1 MEKAIKGFG
10 ERVGSSVRMKLL
22 LAFAA
27 GVVLIAASAVFG
39 FTAARNGLQEIRVTH
54 ETQIMQ
60 AFAALELKSN
70 FKIQVQEWKDTI
82 LRGYDDKLFAK
93 YWGAFQKK
101 EAEVQKDAR
110 SLAKKVT
117 DPRARD
123 LLQQFVV
130 AHKEMGE
137 KYREGLKEFE
147 RSSYDAHAGDLAVRG
162 IDRQPTQLLEQ
173 AYEIINNN
181 AMHSIHKV
189 EANAEQRLIWA
200 ALGMALCVMLAVIVA
215 SSMLLRM
222 VVRPVVGAARI
233 ANRVADGD
241 LTVDVRITSRD
252 EVGQLLAALARMRDR
267 LAQSVTA
274 IRRTADSVSVAS
286 KEIASSNS
294 ELSSRTE
301 EEASSI
307 EETAASMEELTVT
320 VKQNGEHAKRA
331 KGFALETSTIATRG
345 GEAMQK
351 VVKTMDEIA
360 DSSKRIAEIIGVIDS
375 IAFQTN
381 ILALNA
387 AVEAARAGE
396 QGRGFAVV
404 ASEVRSLAQRSA
416 AAAREIKDLITDST
430 SKVDAG
436 SHQVNDA
443 GRTMQEIVASVKQVT
458 DLIAEI
464 NAAGQEQ
471 SQGIE
476 QVSETISQL
485 EKVTQQNAAMV
496 EQASAAAGSLEEQ
509 ARLLLKTVA
518 AFRLADGAATEP
530 APAAVPV
537 RKPAV
542 SPALAR
548 PKAEPHKPHFT
559 ALASKTPAWKGNG
572 EAKDGWQEF

>member
-1 MEKAIKGFG
+1 MANAITGFG
-10 ERVGSSVRMKLL
+10 EQVGASVRMKLL
-22 LAFAA
+22 LAFTA

-39 FTAARNGLQEIRVTH
+39 FTAARNGLKEIKIVH
-54 ETQIMQ
+54 ESQVMD
-60 AFAALELKSN
+60 AFAALELKAD
-70 FKIQVQEWKDTI
+70 FKIQVQEWKDVL
-82 LRGYDDKLFAK
+82 LRGYDDKLRAK
-93 YWGAFQKK
+93 YWGAFQKR
-101 EAEVQKDAR
+101 EAEIQKNAQVLANRVGDPKAR
-110 SLAKKVT
+110 A
-117 DPRARD
+117 
-123 LLQQFVV
+123 LLEQFVA
-130 AHKEMGE
+130 AHKEMGA
-137 KYREGLKEFE
+137 KYRDGFQQYQEA
-147 RSSYDAHAGDLAVRG
+147 SDDSTAGDLAVRG
-162 IDRQPTQLLEQ
+162 IDRQPTALLEN
-173 AYEIINNN
+173 AYQIISKK
-181 AMHSIHKV
+181 AMKSIHV
-189 EANAEQRLIWA
+189 AVANAQERLIWA
-200 ALGMALCVMLAVIVA
+200 GLGMALCVFLAVILV

-222 VVRPVVGAARI
+222 IVRPVVGAARV
-233 ANRVADGD
+233 ANKVADGD

-252 EVGQLLAALARMRDR
+252 EVGQLLGALARMRDR
-267 LAQSVTA
+267 LSQSVTA
-274 IRRTADSVSVAS
+274 IRRSADSVNVAS
-286 KEIASSNS
+286 REIASSNS

-320 VKQNGEHAKRA
+320 VRQNGEHAKRA

-360 DSSKRIAEIIGVIDS
+360 DSSKRIAEIISVIDS

-416 AAAREIKDLITDST
+416 GAAKEIKDLITDST

-471 SQGIE
+471 AQGIE

-509 ARLLLKTVA
+509 ARLLLKAVA
-518 AFRLADGAATEP
+518 AFRLADGAAPEP
-530 APAAVPV
+530 AQ
-537 RKPAV
+537 PAV
-542 SPALAR
+542 SLRKAAASPAIER
-548 PKAEPHKPHFT
+548 PKADRHTPHFA